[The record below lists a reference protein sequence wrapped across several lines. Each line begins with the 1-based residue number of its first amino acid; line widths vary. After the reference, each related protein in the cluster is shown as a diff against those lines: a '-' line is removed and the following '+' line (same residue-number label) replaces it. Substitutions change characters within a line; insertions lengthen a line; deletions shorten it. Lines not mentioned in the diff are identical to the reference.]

1 VGGTVERPEVLTGDS
16 DAGLVAALRAGDEAA
31 FMALVE
37 ALGAA
42 MVRVARSYVPSD
54 AVAQE
59 VVQET
64 WLAVLEGLDRF
75 EGRSTLQTWIF
86 RILVNRARTRGA
98 RERRSMPF
106 SSYSQSDEAEPS
118 VAPDRFQ
125 GEGDPYPGHW
135 SSPPTPWDEL
145 PESRLESKETLERI
159 RSAIDVLPPNYREVI
174 TLRDIEGWSS
184 PEVCNAL
191 ELSETNQRV
200 LLHRARSRVRR
211 ALERYLDDEDR

>member
-1 VGGTVERPEVLTGDS
+1 VGGTIERPGVVPGGS
-16 DAGLVAALRAGDEAA
+16 DADLVAALRRGDEGA
-31 FMALVE
+31 FLTVV
-37 ALGAA
+37 GSHQAA
-42 MVRVARSYVPSD
+42 MVRVARSFVPTD

-98 RERRSMPF
+98 RERRSIPF
-106 SSYSQSDEAEPS
+106 SSYSSIEEDESS
-118 VAPDRFQ
+118 VDPDRFQ
-125 GEGDPYPGHW
+125 GETEQYPGHW
-135 SSPPTPWDEL
+135 ASPPNRWDEM

-159 RSAIDVLPPNYREVI
+159 RSAIEALPPNYHAVI

-184 PEVCNAL
+184 PDVCNAL
-191 ELSETNQRV
+191 GLSETNQRV

-211 ALERYLDDEDR
+211 ALERYLDEEDR